1 MDRTPRV
8 RPPERRSRAVA
19 AVDLAA
25 TVLAGLIFLVASV
38 RFGGSV
44 AGDELDPSWTM
55 VLRWASMH
63 GLHWGSDIAFTY
75 GPLGY
80 LSPYNACDPAFY
92 AAFVAAQIAL
102 AGAAAFLF
110 ANVWY
115 TQRWPE
121 RIVLAIAAAFAAPL
135 LAADP
140 VWLSMPVIALAGMQ
154 AHATAG
160 RRRALWLLL
169 AVAAPY
175 LATILLIKMSTLLL
189 IATCWLAGAVVL
201 LSARLHR
208 HAAVWLLLVPACSL
222 TLWLASGQRVRD
234 ILPFTATVFEISRGY
249 TAAMGF
255 SPPLRYDLYGLAV
268 LGGSGAVGLWAAWRA
283 RRNLACLACIALYG
297 LTIFVA
303 WRAGFTRADTHV
315 VIFVL
320 TVWLVLPLL
329 PSMTP
334 MATRRLRAASLV
346 LALAATPIADR
357 AFNPGMGHQ
366 HGELAAASLRTLY
379 SNARLLARPLTYRP
393 LLVAALE
400 RERLRLDL
408 PQTRAAVG
416 SRRVD
421 LAGTQQGV
429 VLFNGLAYRPA
440 PVFQGYGAY
449 TPHLQRLNADAYSGS
464 ARTDFVLLAYSPI
477 DGNLPTSEN
486 ALAFT
491 TLYQNYHPVLVEKS
505 FLLLEKDDASRPPPA
520 ANPDWQHA
528 TWGEW
533 IVLPTTP
540 ETVAVLAVRSELAAA
555 GKAMAILLR
564 EPGQF
569 IELELADGTTRRYR
583 LVRGAATGGFLV
595 SPLLQS
601 LDDYVRLF
609 VGAELPAVRRFRLV
623 AQSDAMRAL
632 FADDLRW
639 SVTQLPRRPRGELT
653 PAMRDAFFPGF
664 SHAPRTV
671 TDGIHTIDVQGRRA
685 LFMHSPAQLVFEPG
699 AGSYLVAGEIGIV
712 SNAFTDAGCS
722 GGDGVEVRIS
732 AGSDAAL
739 AYRYDP
745 FADAVLRPT
754 RRFELGPVNAGPDG
768 VLRLDVTP
776 GPANNGDCDWTY
788 LRDLHIRAVESAG
801 PGAPENG

>member
-1 MDRTPRV
+1 MDRIPGV
-8 RPPERRSRAVA
+8 RPSERHIRAVA
-19 AVDLAA
+19 IIDLAA
-25 TVLAGLIFLVASV
+25 TTLVGLMFLVASV

-55 VLRWASMH
+55 VLRWAGMH
-63 GLHWGSDIAFTY
+63 GLRWGSDIAFTY

-92 AAFVAAQIAL
+92 GAFVAMQIAL

-110 ANVWY
+110 ASAWHA
-115 TQRWPE
+115 QRWPE
-121 RIVLAIAAAFAAPL
+121 RIVLATAVVFAAPL

-140 VWLSMPVIALAGMQ
+140 VWLSMPVVTLVGMH
-154 AHATAG
+154 AHAVAG

-169 AVAAPY
+169 IVAALY
-175 LATILLIKMSTLLL
+175 LATLLLIKMSTLLL
-189 IATCWLAGAVVL
+189 ITACWFAGTVVL
-201 LSARLHR
+201 LRARLRH
-208 HAAVWLLLVPACSL
+208 HAAAWLLLVPACSL
-222 TLWLASGQRVRD
+222 TLWLASGQRVGD
-234 ILPFTATVFEISRGY
+234 ILPFIATVFEISRGY

-255 SPPLRYDLYGLAV
+255 FPPLRYDLYGLAV
-268 LGGSGAVGLWAAWRA
+268 VGGSGIAGVWAAWHA
-283 RRNLACLACIALYG
+283 RRGLARLVCIALCG

-329 PSMTP
+329 PSLVPAATP
-334 MATRRLRAASLV
+334 RLRAVCLA
-346 LALAATPIADR
+346 LALAAVPIADR
-357 AFNPGMGHQ
+357 AFNPGTNHQ
-366 HGELAAASLRTLY
+366 HGELAAASLRTLRD
-379 SNARLLARPLTYRP
+379 NASLLARPLTYRP
-393 LLVAALE
+393 LLVAALD

-416 SRRVD
+416 SRSID
-421 LAGTQQGV
+421 LVGTQQGV

-449 TPHLQRLNADAYSGS
+449 TPRLQRLNADAYSGPG
-464 ARTDFVLLAYSPI
+464 RRDFVLLAYSPI

-491 TLYQNYHPVLVEKS
+491 TLYRNYHPLLVEKS
-505 FLLLEKDDASRPPPA
+505 YLLLEKDGASQPPPA
-520 ANPDWQHA
+520 ANPDWLHA

-540 ETVAVLAVRSELAAA
+540 ETVAVLAVRSELAVA

-569 IELELADGTTRRYR
+569 IELELADGSTRRFR
-583 LVRGAATGGFLV
+583 LVRGVASGGFLI
-595 SPLLQS
+595 SPLVQS

-609 VGAELPAVRRFRLV
+609 VDADLPAVRRFRLV
-623 AQSDAMRAL
+623 PQSGAMRTL
-632 FADDLRW
+632 FTDDIQW
-639 SVTQLPRRPRGELT
+639 NVTQLPRRQRGELT

-664 SHAPRTV
+664 SHPPQTV
-671 TDGIHTIDVQGRRA
+671 TDGTHTIDVQGRRA
-685 LFMHSPAQLVFEPG
+685 LFMHSPSQLTFEPG
-699 AGSYLVAGEIGIV
+699 AGRYVVAGEIGIL
-712 SNAFTDAGCS
+712 SNAFTNASCH

-732 AGSDAAL
+732 GGAGVTL

-745 FADAVLRPT
+745 FADAALRPT
-754 RRFELGPVNAGPDG
+754 RRFELGPMNAGPDG

-776 GPANNGDCDWTY
+776 GPANNGDCDWVY
-788 LRDLHIRAVESAG
+788 LRDLRIRAAESADTG
-801 PGAPENG
+801 MPRSR